1 MQGLKKLAGRRQQE
15 TSPELGYKI
24 SSTCSPRHRLTSTRI
39 FQTPWQSIVSSTESL
54 AQSHN
59 MLAQKIEAD
68 VERPLREYQI
78 KNREMQSMSTIQGN
92 LAAMAREVDAAQKK
106 SDKIKDKGG
115 KAGKTANADSDLEV
129 ANQQWNS
136 QAPFVFEQL
145 QALDE
150 TRVNHL
156 RDVLT
161 QLETHEVDQIERSRI
176 TAESCLNALLNVD
189 TADEISTFVARISGS
204 SSSMTRPTV
213 PPSRQQSRGATLSPP
228 PPSRG
233 QDDRASERSLS
244 STGVRRSESSGARGS
259 RLTQQIS
266 HNADVMCSPRAE
278 TQSFERPQAPGHCDR
293 ARALEAGVTFTRQA
307 LAFQSQPTA
316 SRGEL
321 WSNADDSFARPINHK
336 LSFITATTGAHGITA
351 PRDSEINV
359 GRPAHG

>member
-1 MQGLKKLAGRRQQE
+1 
-15 TSPELGYKI
+15 
-24 SSTCSPRHRLTSTRI
+24 
-39 FQTPWQSIVSSTESL
+39 
-54 AQSHN
+54 

-68 VERPLREYQI
+68 VERPLREYQT

-106 SDKIKDKGG
+106 SDKFKEKGG
-115 KAGKTANADSDLEV
+115 KAGRTAHADSDLEV

-189 TADEISTFVARISGS
+189 TADEISTFVARISES
-204 SSSMTRPTV
+204 TFSTTRPTA
-213 PPSRQQSRGATLSPP
+213 PSRQQSRGATLSPP

-233 QDDRASERSLS
+233 QDDRTSERSLS
-244 STGVRRSESSGARGS
+244 STGIGRSGSSGARGS
-259 RLTQQIS
+259 RLTRQVS
-266 HNADVMCSPRAE
+266 HYADMMCSPRAE
-278 TQSFERPQAPGHCDR
+278 TRTFERPQALGHCNR
-293 ARALEAGVTFTRQA
+293 ARAFEAGATFTR
-307 LAFQSQPTA
+307 
-316 SRGEL
+316 
-321 WSNADDSFARPINHK
+321 
-336 LSFITATTGAHGITA
+336 
-351 PRDSEINV
+351 
-359 GRPAHG
+359 